1 MSAELDRFVALC
13 ESLGALGPADARTL
27 SRSKALQRLLGGEP
41 VEAVS
46 TEFGMAVAHLNRWTD
61 VLRIDGFYEWIRK
74 AEPTESRLARARIGV
89 AQMLLGELA
98 EQHFENVAARL
109 VGEQGYRIEDHRVG
123 RTDTDY
129 RLLTPDGRALFRLN
143 IKFHGTLFAQAR
155 EYVNL
160 EPKDCFA
167 LATYKISA
175 ALKKQDEEGLP
186 YLFLIVSVP
195 DFPSETI
202 QRSIDAEWVWLASV
216 TGRNIEEAVVKRL
229 IQEPWVEPL
238 RRRLA
243 QAEFRVLSARRAN
256 NLMRDLLFERVHA
269 LRLRGFNRLFRGAEI
284 NMHLSM
290 GREMIGYEDLLR
302 QLIERGPTQVSVR
315 LDRGEI

>member
-1 MSAELDRFVALC
+1 MSAELDRFV
-13 ESLGALGPADARTL
+13 EINDSLGPLAPVDARTL
-27 SRSKALQRLLGGEP
+27 FRAKSLQRLLRDEP
-41 VEAVS
+41 VAAVS
-46 TEFGMAVAHLNRWTD
+46 KESGIGVSHLNRWTD
-61 VLRIDGFYEWIRK
+61 VIRIDGFYAWLK
-74 AEPTESRLARARIGV
+74 KPEPTEARLARARVGV

-98 EQHFENVAARL
+98 EQHFERVAARL

-143 IKFHGTLFAQAR
+143 IKFHGTLFALAR
-155 EYVNL
+155 EYVGL
-160 EPKDCFA
+160 DPDDCFA

-175 ALKKQDEEGLP
+175 ALKKQDDEGLP

-202 QRSIDAEWVWLASV
+202 QASIDAKWVWLASI
-216 TGRNIEEAVVKRL
+216 TGRNTEEAIVKRL
-229 IQEPWVEPL
+229 LDETWVAPL
-238 RRRLA
+238 RSRLA

-256 NLMRDLLFERVHA
+256 NLMRELLFERVHA

-290 GREMIGYEDLLR
+290 GHEMIGYEELLR
-302 QLIERGPTQVSVR
+302 QLIERGPSQVSVR